1 MNEHL
6 NVLNISR
13 PTDNLT
19 HKFLAGKYYVES
31 EEIFHFILNS
41 LTIFRYSDMHC
52 WILNSKV
59 SSNRKQK
66 MWNIEK
72 VEKIFQNTS
81 FAENNRSKTL
91 NMLELIEL
99 PYKAIF
105 ELIQNFILQLYLSNS
120 SWNYGKWESHSSGDQ

>member
-1 MNEHL
+1 
-6 NVLNISR
+6 
-13 PTDNLT
+13 
-19 HKFLAGKYYVES
+19 
-31 EEIFHFILNS
+31 
-41 LTIFRYSDMHC
+41 
-52 WILNSKV
+52 
-59 SSNRKQK
+59 